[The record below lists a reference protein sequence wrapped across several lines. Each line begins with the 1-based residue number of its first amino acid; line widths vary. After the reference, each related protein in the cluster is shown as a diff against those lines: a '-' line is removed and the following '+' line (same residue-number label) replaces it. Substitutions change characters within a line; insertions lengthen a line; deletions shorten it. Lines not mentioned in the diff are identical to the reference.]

1 MVLTRPTMVRAMRTW
16 TGFPRVWLA
25 GLLALALAFPATA
38 AEQMPPV
45 QQKAFSSDHVVLQIS
60 EASPAVQTRVLNV
73 AANLIK
79 YYGPDKLDLEV
90 VAFGGGLQ
98 LLMADN
104 PNAARIRSL
113 AENYGVHFDA
123 CENTLQTLTRELGH
137 PPRLNPVAVRVPS
150 GAARIVELAQHGYVV
165 LRP

>member
-1 MVLTRPTMVRAMRTW
+1 MAMRSSRTFTVLMLAWLAALSMTGPVRA
-16 TGFPRVWLA
+16 G
-25 GLLALALAFPATA
+25 
-38 AEQMPPV
+38 EKMPPID
-45 QQKAFSSDHVVLQIS
+45 QKAFSSDHVVLQIS

-90 VAFGGGLQ
+90 VAFAGGLQ

-137 PPRLNPVAVRVPS
+137 TPRLNPVAVRVPS
-150 GAARIVELAQHGYVV
+150 GAARIVELVQHGYVV